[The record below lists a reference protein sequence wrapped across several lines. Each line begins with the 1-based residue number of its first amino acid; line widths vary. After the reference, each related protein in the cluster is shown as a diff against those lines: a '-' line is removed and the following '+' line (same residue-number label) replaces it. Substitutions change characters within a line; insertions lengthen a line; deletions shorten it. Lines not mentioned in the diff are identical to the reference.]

1 MKKKQNNHTWIS
13 DVREG
18 LKQFNKDFFYYF
30 NDRTLTQRRIK
41 FLTSDR
47 DTLNA
52 QELIDLQQFIEK
64 RRPELNVTVKD
75 WTHKNYGSPFSYS
88 GPQYC
93 VYYKPKV
100 AF

>member
-1 MKKKQNNHTWIS
+1 MNKRHTWIS

-18 LKQFNKDFFYYF
+18 LKQFNKNFFHYY
-30 NDRTLTQRRIK
+30 NDANLRQRRIK

-52 QELIDLQQFIEK
+52 QELVDLQKFIEK
-64 RRPELNVTVKD
+64 RRPYLNVTVKN
-75 WTHKNYGSPFSYS
+75 WTNRESGPWSYN

-100 AF
+100 TF

>member
-18 LKQFNKDFFYYF
+18 LKQFNKNFFHYY
-30 NDRTLTQRRIK
+30 NDANLRQRRIK

-52 QELIDLQQFIEK
+52 QELVDLQQFIEK
-64 RRPELNVTVKD
+64 RRPYLNVTVKN
-75 WTHKNYGSPFSYS
+75 WTNRESGPWSYN

-100 AF
+100 TF